1 MIFYDTV
8 RMTRSPGYP
17 TLQSSILKDLCL
29 TWRNISYTVERK
41 VNGGS
46 LRAIF
51 GLQHTE
57 FIRLLNGVSGIVNS
71 GMLMAIMGPSG
82 AGKTTLLATI
92 SRRVKGEATGD
103 VLLNGKPIDTDQMI
117 RTSGFVPQMDL
128 AIESLTI
135 LEHMEFM
142 ACMKMDRRLRANVRR
157 QRIMV
162 LLGELG
168 LGKCITTKL
177 SALSGG
183 ERKRVTLAVQLLTEP
198 SILFCD
204 EPTTGL
210 DSYGA
215 MTVVKTLRDVAASG
229 RIVICTLHQPASGL
243 LDIFHEVLLLSSG
256 RVAFQGS
263 STDAMKFFDSLDL
276 RCPPTFNSAEF
287 FVSQLSIVR
296 GKEAESY
303 RKVNWI
309 CDQYEKSK
317 HNQKVSKLIDYSCF
331 MDSSELPAIFSQI
344 SLSPKD
350 FKKARTLTQLRWLT
364 WRTYVD
370 YKRNSA
376 SLLLRFTT
384 YMFIGLLIALPYMN
398 ITGQALNQGGIQ
410 NMQGLLY
417 LVVVE
422 TVFTFNYAVFY
433 TFPRELPLLLRD
445 IASGLYDP
453 TPYYMSKVI
462 VLIPGAIIQPL
473 LYAAFIFA
481 ITGLKGGLLG
491 FVYFALPVVVCA
503 VSASALGLFLSAS
516 FQSVNTASLF
526 SVPLD
531 FLGLMFCGIYLHL
544 GYLAPGIAWLKYL
557 SQFYYGLEAV
567 SLTQWPLIDHINCSP
582 DPEEPCVSSGREVL
596 EKYGYLPNHY
606 TMDII
611 GLLVIFGICHFAG
624 FLVIRHRSRKEPV
637 Y

>member
-1 MIFYDTV
+1 MIFYDTI
-8 RMTRSPGYP
+8 RMKQQVKYP
-17 TLQSSILKDLCL
+17 PLSLNVLNDLCL
-29 TWRNISYTVERK
+29 TWKNISYTVERK
-41 VNGGS
+41 TNGGS
-46 LRAIF
+46 FRAIF
-51 GLQHTE
+51 GFQYTE
-57 FIRLLNGVSGIVNS
+57 LIQLLHG
-71 GMLMAIMGPSG
+71 
-82 AGKTTLLATI
+82 GK
-92 SRRVKGEATGD
+92 ATGD
-103 VLLNGKPIDTDQMI
+103 VLLNGKPIDTEQMI
-117 RTSGFVPQMDL
+117 RISGFVPQTDL

-135 LEHMEFM
+135 QEHMEFM
-142 ACMKMDRRLRANVRR
+142 ACMKMDRRLRANFRR
-157 QRIMV
+157 QRIT
-162 LLGELG
+162 LLLRELG
-168 LGKCITTKL
+168 LAKCTSTKL

-183 ERKRVTLAVQLLTEP
+183 ERKRVTLAVELLTEP

-215 MTVVKTLRDVAASG
+215 MTVVRTLREVAASG
-229 RIVICTLHQPASGL
+229 RIVICSLHQPASGL
-243 LDIFHEVLLLSSG
+243 LEIFHEVLLLSSG

-263 STDAMKFFDSLDL
+263 SIDATEFFDSLNL
-276 RCPPTFNSAEF
+276 PCPPTFNSAEF
-287 FVSQLSIVR
+287 YVSQLSIIR
-296 GKEAESY
+296 DKEVESY
-303 RKVNWI
+303 RKINWI

-317 HNQKVSKLIDYSCF
+317 YGLRVSKLIEYFCVTES
-331 MDSSELPAIFSQI
+331 MKLPSIFSDV
-344 SLSPKD
+344 SLSLKN
-350 FKKARTLTQLRWLT
+350 FKKARLLTQLHWLV
-364 WRTYVD
+364 WRIYLD
-370 YKRNSA
+370 YKRNYTT
-376 SLLLRFTT
+376 LFLRFIT
-384 YMFIGLLIALPYMN
+384 YMCIGVLIGLPFMN
-398 ITGQALNQGGIQ
+398 ISGQAMNQDTIQ

-445 IASGLYDP
+445 IASGLYGP
-453 TPYYMSKVI
+453 APYYISKVI

-473 LYAAFIFA
+473 LYSAFIFA

-503 VSASALGLFLSAS
+503 ISASAFGLFLSAS
-516 FQSVNTASLF
+516 FKSMETASLF

-544 GYLAPGIAWLKYL
+544 GNLAPGIAWLKYL

-567 SLTQWPLIDHINCSP
+567 SLTQWLLIDHINCSS
-582 DPEEPCVSSGREVL
+582 DPEEPCISSGLEVL
-596 EKYGYLPNHY
+596 EKYGYLPIHY

-611 GLLVIFGICHFAG
+611 GLLIIFSFSHLAG

>member
-1 MIFYDTV
+1 MIFYDTI
-8 RMTRSPGYP
+8 RMKQQVKYP
-17 TLQSSILKDLCL
+17 SLSLNVPNDLCL
-29 TWRNISYTVERK
+29 TWKNISYTVERK
-41 VNGGS
+41 TNGGS

-51 GLQHTE
+51 GFQYSELIQ
-57 FIRLLNGVSGIVNS
+57 LLHGVSGIVNS

-92 SRRVKGEATGD
+92 SRRVKGKATGD
-103 VLLNGKPIDTDQMI
+103 VLLNGKPIDTEQMI
-117 RTSGFVPQMDL
+117 RISGFVPQTDL

-135 LEHMEFM
+135 QEHMEFM
-142 ACMKMDRRLRANVRR
+142 ACMKMDRRLRANFRR
-157 QRIMV
+157 QRITV
-162 LLGELG
+162 LLRELG
-168 LGKCITTKL
+168 LAKCTSTKL

-183 ERKRVTLAVQLLTEP
+183 ERKRVTLAVELLTEP

-215 MTVVKTLRDVAASG
+215 MTVVRTLREVAASG
-229 RIVICTLHQPASGL
+229 RIVICSLHQPASGL
-243 LDIFHEVLLLSSG
+243 LEIFHEVLLLSSG

-263 STDAMKFFDSLDL
+263 SIDATEFFDSLNL
-276 RCPPTFNSAEF
+276 PCPPTFNSAEF
-287 FVSQLSIVR
+287 YVSQLSIIR
-296 GKEAESY
+296 DKEAESY

-317 HNQKVSKLIDYSCF
+317 YGLRVSKLIEYFCVTES
-331 MDSSELPAIFSQI
+331 MKLPSIFSDV
-344 SLSPKD
+344 SLSLKN
-350 FKKARTLTQLRWLT
+350 FKKARLLTQLHWLV
-364 WRTYVD
+364 WRIYLD
-370 YKRNSA
+370 YKRNYTT
-376 SLLLRFTT
+376 LFLRFIT
-384 YMFIGLLIALPYMN
+384 YMCIGVLIGLPFMN
-398 ITGQALNQGGIQ
+398 ISRQAMNQDTIQ

-445 IASGLYDP
+445 IASGLYGP
-453 TPYYMSKVI
+453 APYYISKVI

-473 LYAAFIFA
+473 LYSAFIFA

-503 VSASALGLFLSAS
+503 ISASAFAS
-516 FQSVNTASLF
+516 FKSMETASLF

-544 GYLAPGIAWLKYL
+544 GNLAPGIAWLKYL

-567 SLTQWPLIDHINCSP
+567 SLTQWLLIDHINCSS
-582 DPEEPCVSSGREVL
+582 DPEEPCISSGLEVL
-596 EKYGYLPNHY
+596 EKYGYLPIHY

-611 GLLVIFGICHFAG
+611 GLLVIFSFSHLAG

>member
-8 RMTRSPGYP
+8 RMKQQVKYP
-17 TLQSSILKDLCL
+17 TLPLNVPTDLCL
-29 TWRNISYTVERK
+29 TWKNISYTVERK
-41 VNGGS
+41 TNGGS

-51 GLQHTE
+51 GFQYTE
-57 FIRLLNGVSGIVNS
+57 LIQLLHGVNGIVNS

-92 SRRVKGEATGD
+92 SRRVKGKATGD
-103 VLLNGKPIDTDQMI
+103 VLLNGKPIDTEQMI
-117 RTSGFVPQMDL
+117 RISGFVPQTDL

-135 LEHMEFM
+135 QEHMEFM
-142 ACMKMDRRLRANVRR
+142 ACMKMDRRLRANFRR
-157 QRIMV
+157 QRITI
-162 LLGELG
+162 LLRELG
-168 LGKCITTKL
+168 LAKCTFTKL

-183 ERKRVTLAVQLLTEP
+183 ERKRVTLAVESREFFQLLTEP

-215 MTVVKTLRDVAASG
+215 MTVVRTLREVAASG
-229 RIVICTLHQPASGL
+229 RIVICSLHQPASGL
-243 LDIFHEVLLLSSG
+243 LEIFHEVLLLSGG

-263 STDAMKFFDSLDL
+263 SIDATEFFDSLNL
-276 RCPPTFNSAEF
+276 PCPPTFNSAEF
-287 FVSQLSIVR
+287 YVSQLSIIR
-296 GKEAESY
+296 DKEAESY

-317 HNQKVSKLIDYSCF
+317 YGLRVSKLIEYSCVTES
-331 MDSSELPAIFSQI
+331 MELPSIFSDV
-344 SLSPKD
+344 SLSLKN
-350 FKKARTLTQLRWLT
+350 FKKARLLTQLHWLV
-364 WRTYVD
+364 WRIYLD
-370 YKRNSA
+370 YKRNYTT
-376 SLLLRFTT
+376 LFLRFIT
-384 YMFIGLLIALPYMN
+384 YM
-398 ITGQALNQGGIQ
+398 
-410 NMQGLLY
+410 
-417 LVVVE
+417 
-422 TVFTFNYAVFY
+422 
-433 TFPRELPLLLRD
+433 
-445 IASGLYDP
+445 
-453 TPYYMSKVI
+453 
-462 VLIPGAIIQPL
+462 IPGAIIQPL
-473 LYAAFIFA
+473 LYSAFIFA

-503 VSASALGLFLSAS
+503 ISASAFGLFLSAS
-516 FQSVNTASLF
+516 FKSMETASLF

-544 GYLAPGIAWLKYL
+544 GYLTPGIAWLKYL

-567 SLTQWPLIDHINCSP
+567 SLTQWLLIDHINCSS
-582 DPEEPCVSSGREVL
+582 DPEEPCISSGLGVL
-596 EKYGYLPNHY
+596 EKYGYLPTHY

-611 GLLVIFGICHFAG
+611 GLLVIFSFSHLAG